1 MFRRMANLPLFIPE
15 PSKDPALG
23 AYPPTLPVEI
33 ALKTATIPEL
43 CAEYNITRDE
53 WNALRL
59 REDFRADVKAWI
71 ERLKEEGMSFKAKAQ
86 LQAEQLLVTSWKMI
100 HGGSE
105 VPPAVKADLIKFTIR
120 AAGLD
125 GSASSSA
132 NSGGNHTALQINI
145 NL

>member
-1 MFRRMANLPLFIPE
+1 MFRRMATPPLFLPE

-33 ALKTATIPEL
+33 ALKTASIKDL
-43 CAEYNITRDE
+43 CAEYEITYDE
-53 WNALRL
+53 WQALKV

-71 ERLKEEGMSFKAKAQ
+71 ERLKEEGMSFRAKAQ
-86 LQAEQLLVTSWKMI
+86 LQAEQLLITSWKMI
-100 HGGSE
+100 HGGNE

-120 AAGLD
+120 VAGLD
-125 GSASSSA
+125 ASAP
-132 NSGGNHTALQINI
+132 NGGPAGGGGTALQINI

>member
-1 MFRRMANLPLFIPE
+1 MVNLPLIIPE

-33 ALKTATIPEL
+33 ALKTASIKDL
-43 CAEYNITRDE
+43 CAEYDISKEEWDALKVRD
-53 WNALRL
+53 
-59 REDFRADVKAWI
+59 DFRADVKAWV

-86 LQAEQLLVTSWKMI
+86 LQAEQLLITSWKMI
-100 HGGSE
+100 HGGAE

-125 GSASSSA
+125 GSAQKEGPG
-132 NSGGNHTALQINI
+132 SGGTALQINI

>member
-1 MFRRMANLPLFIPE
+1 MFRRMATPPLLLPE

-33 ALKTATIPEL
+33 ALRTASIKDL
-43 CAEYNITRDE
+43 CAEYNLTREEWDE
-53 WNALRL
+53 LKVRP
-59 REDFRADVKAWI
+59 DFRADVKAWV

-86 LQAEQLLVTSWKMI
+86 LQAEQLLITSWKMI
-100 HGGSE
+100 HGGAE

-125 GSASSSA
+125 GSAQKD
-132 NSGGNHTALQINI
+132 GGGSVGTALQINI

>member
-1 MFRRMANLPLFIPE
+1 MLRRMVNLPLIVTE

-23 AYPPTLPVEI
+23 AYPPTLPVEL
-33 ALKTATIPEL
+33 ALRTASIPEL
-43 CAEYNITRDE
+43 CREYNLSRED

-59 REDFRADVKAWI
+59 REDFRADVKAWV

-86 LQAEQLLVTSWKMI
+86 LQAEQLLITSWKMI
-100 HGGSE
+100 HGGAE

-125 GSASSSA
+125 GSASGG
-132 NSGGNHTALQINI
+132 NSGGGSQTALQINI

>member
-1 MFRRMANLPLFIPE
+1 MFRRMVNLPLILAE

-33 ALKTATIPEL
+33 ALRTATIPEL
-43 CAEYNITRDE
+43 CAEYNLSRED
-53 WNALRL
+53 WNTLRL
-59 REDFRADVKAWI
+59 REDFRADVKAWV
-71 ERLKEEGMSFKAKAQ
+71 EKLKEEGMSFKAKAQ
-86 LQAEQLLVTSWKMI
+86 LQAEQLLITSWKMI
-100 HGGSE
+100 HGGAE

-125 GSASSSA
+125 GSASGA
-132 NSGGNHTALQINI
+132 ATNGGNHTALQINI

>member
-1 MFRRMANLPLFIPE
+1 MATPPLFLPE

-33 ALKTATIPEL
+33 ALKTASIKDL
-43 CAEYNITRDE
+43 CAEYNLSREE
-53 WNALRL
+53 WEALKERP
-59 REDFRADVKAWI
+59 DFRADVKAWVD
-71 ERLKEEGMSFKAKAQ
+71 RLKEEGMSFKAKAQ
-86 LQAEQLLVTSWKMI
+86 LQAEQLLITSWKMI
-100 HGGSE
+100 HGGAE

-125 GSASSSA
+125 GSAQKE
-132 NSGGNHTALQINI
+132 GGGAHGTALQINI